1 MKKSKNYLKLMR
13 STITYI
19 VVIGILFIVLTPVYF
34 LVQLSFLSGREA
46 YRYPLPM
53 RPYLK
58 DTFRIEEG
66 QFGYLYSI
74 YNRDTDEFET
84 ILDTGKVD
92 KVTSQFAKYQAINLT
107 EEEVLA
113 QWDAFENSPDG
124 VYEFT
129 LRKNI
134 FSNYVNFFQIT
145 QDAMPSLIRSIE
157 IAGLTI
163 LISLTIGGMAGY
175 AFARYRFKGRSALN
189 FSVLLV
195 RMFPAVSIAMP
206 MVKILIEM
214 GLFDK
219 PLGLSLVYS
228 VSQIGLT
235 VWITASI
242 FQNIPVELEEAA
254 EVFGATKLRTV
265 IQVTLPLALPGLA
278 AASMYAFIGAWNE
291 TVSALLLTQFN
302 PTFALVVYNSSLN
315 VAGNVNLAAAGGVAM
330 AIPAV
335 VFTLII
341 RRYLNQM
348 WGGVSV

>member
-1 MKKSKNYLKLMR
+1 MKKTKNYGKLAR

-19 VVIGILFIVLTPVYF
+19 VVLGILFLVLTPVYF
-34 LVQLSFLSGREA
+34 IVQLSFLSGREA

-53 RPYLK
+53 RPHLK
-58 DTFRIEEG
+58 DTFKIEQGE
-66 QFGYLYSI
+66 FGYLYSI
-74 YNRDTDEFET
+74 WNPEIEEYET

-92 KVTSQFAKYQAINLT
+92 KVTSQFSKYQAINLT

-113 QWDAFENSPDG
+113 QWEAFENSPDG

-129 LRKNI
+129 LRKDI

-145 QDAMPSLIRSIE
+145 QDAVPSLIRSIQ

-189 FSVLLV
+189 FSVLFV

-206 MVKILIEM
+206 MVKILIDM

-254 EVFGATKLRTV
+254 EVFGASKLRTV
-265 IQVTLPLALPGLA
+265 MQVTLPLALPGLA

-330 AIPAV
+330 AVPAV